1 MKKIF
6 FFFLLAFMVNKV
18 NAQRQPSPEER
29 FWATIPV
36 TPNPALVAPG
46 HSWNGTAVV
55 FEPLVGRDQNGAL
68 ILTGVTSSIFVDRM
82 TVYVKEGQRNGDV
95 IIKPVSVRLKSYPA
109 SWESYEKRRYPIL
122 VSITISKAP
131 DGGYWYWVDL

>member
-6 FFFLLAFMVNKV
+6 FFLTLVFGVYAV
-18 NAQRQPSPEER
+18 NAQRTLSQEER

-82 TVYVKEGQRNGDV
+82 TVYIKEGQRNGGV
-95 IIKPVSVRLKSYPA
+95 VIKPISVRVKNYPA
-109 SWESYEKRRYPIL
+109 SWESYERRRYPIL
-122 VSITISKAP
+122 VSVTISRDP